1 MNPDWYPLQDDDL
14 TDDPQ
19 GGARTKPPAPPK
31 SRQKKRIRRRR
42 MAAVI
47 AVTAAALLFPAA
59 AAYSLR
65 AFFRSNP
72 GGKAGF
78 STSPGTSVP
87 TSVDMTGSVSHA
99 TDGTGQSP
107 PETDWQAAGWQRVAV
122 TADDLSQGTLILARA
137 GTPFDASAAE
147 TLVQLSDTKN
157 SDYFVRSTGLYV
169 SKQIVDPLNRMLSD
183 FAAESGLRTI
193 NIVAGW
199 RSADYQRR
207 LWDKA
212 VREKGQDHAEKYI
225 AHPGESE
232 HHTGLAV
239 DLALYFESTG
249 LSDDFTGEG
258 PYVWIKDNAWRYG
271 FIQRYPEEKAA
282 VTGISGET
290 WHYRYVGLPHAMLI
304 AEHNFCLEEY
314 LDWLKQYPFEGQH
327 LTVDCLGK
335 RYEICRCTGEVFEPA
350 EGETVLSGDN
360 VDGFLV
366 TVCLGDAE

>member
-1 MNPDWYPLQDDDL
+1 
-14 TDDPQ
+14 
-19 GGARTKPPAPPK
+19 
-31 SRQKKRIRRRR
+31 

-47 AVTAAALLFPAA
+47 AVTAAALVFPAA
-59 AAYSLR
+59 AVYSLR
-65 AFFRSNP
+65 AFFQSNP

-78 STSPGTSVP
+78 STTPATSIP
-87 TSVDMTGSVSHA
+87 TSADRTGSVSHA

-107 PETDWQAAGWQRVAV
+107 PGTDWQAAGWQRVAV
-122 TADDLSQGTLILARA
+122 TADDLSRGTLILARA

-147 TLVQLSDTKN
+147 KLVQLSEVKN

-169 SKQIVDPLNRMLSD
+169 SQQIVDPLNRMLSD
-183 FAAESGLRTI
+183 FAAASGLRTV

-212 VREKGQDHAEKYI
+212 VREKGEDHAEKYI
-225 AHPGESE
+225 ARPGESE

-258 PYVWIKDNAWRYG
+258 PYAWVKDNAWKYG
-271 FIQRYPEEKAA
+271 FVQRYPDEKSA

-290 WHYRYVGLPHAMLI
+290 WHYRYVGLPHAMLM
-304 AEHNFCLEEY
+304 AEHGFCLEEY
-314 LDWLKQYPFEGQH
+314 LDWLRQYPFEGSH
-327 LTVDCLGK
+327 LTVECLGR
-335 RYEICRCTGEVFEPA
+335 RYEIYRCTGEVFKPA
-350 EGETVLSGDN
+350 AGETVISGDN

-366 TVCLGDAE
+366 TVCLGDAG

>member
-65 AFFRSNP
+65 AFFQSNP

-87 TSVDMTGSVSHA
+87 TSADMTGSVSHA

-169 SKQIVDPLNRMLSD
+169 SKSSIR
-183 FAAESGLRTI
+183 
-193 NIVAGW
+193 
-199 RSADYQRR
+199 
-207 LWDKA
+207 
-212 VREKGQDHAEKYI
+212 
-225 AHPGESE
+225 
-232 HHTGLAV
+232 
-239 DLALYFESTG
+239 
-249 LSDDFTGEG
+249 
-258 PYVWIKDNAWRYG
+258 
-271 FIQRYPEEKAA
+271 
-282 VTGISGET
+282 
-290 WHYRYVGLPHAMLI
+290 
-304 AEHNFCLEEY
+304 
-314 LDWLKQYPFEGQH
+314 
-327 LTVDCLGK
+327 
-335 RYEICRCTGEVFEPA
+335 
-350 EGETVLSGDN
+350 
-360 VDGFLV
+360 
-366 TVCLGDAE
+366 